1 MTSRIERF
9 DQFEF
14 SAPLMRRLKESGHD
28 IPSHLQVA
36 CIPSLLAG
44 RDLLAHAD
52 TGTGRTMAFVL
63 PLLETLHIDCGQPQV
78 LVLTPSDETSL
89 HVSEVFQD
97 CGRYIPGF
105 HVLPIY
111 HQSSSIQLRQL
122 KRGTHVVVGTP
133 RRVAHHVDNGSLS
146 LDGIGRLVLDEA
158 DAMLREGF
166 IDDIERLLDHA
177 RPQSQIAIFSGTL
190 PVRLRQFVQRRLR
203 KPMKVRGTEKSAVA
217 PPTRLRYWQVDS
229 SAKLNA
235 LTRIFEVE
243 PGFDAAIV
251 FVRGKAAATKLTEKL
266 RARGYA
272 AEALGADSP
281 RKQRAQVVDQFRNG
295 TLDIV
300 VGTDLAV
307 EELDVTRL
315 THVVSYD
322 MPCDAASHVRRIAH
336 LARTKRGG
344 TAILLVAPR
353 EMAMLHSIEHA
364 TQQVIAPQVLPERY
378 R

>member
-1 MTSRIERF
+1 MKPRIERF

-14 SAPLMRRLKESGHD
+14 SAPLMRRLSEAGHD

-63 PLLETLHIDCGQPQV
+63 PLLETLDVDRGQPQV

-97 CGRYIPGF
+97 FGKYLPEF

-146 LDGIGRLVLDEA
+146 LDGIRRLVLDEA
-158 DAMLREGF
+158 DMMLREGF
-166 IDDIERLLDHA
+166 LDDIERIFERA
-177 RPQSQIAIFSGTL
+177 SAQSQIAIFSGTL
-190 PVRLRQFVQRRLR
+190 PIGLRRLVQQRLR
-203 KPMKVRGTEKSAVA
+203 KPIKVRGTEKSALA
-217 PPTRLRYWQVDS
+217 PAARLRYWQVDS
-229 SAKLNA
+229 PAKLNA

-243 PGFDAAIV
+243 PGFDAAVV
-251 FVRGKAAATKLTEKL
+251 FVRGKATAAKLTEKL

-272 AEALGADSP
+272 AAALDADAP
-281 RKQRAQVVDQFRNG
+281 HKQRAQMIDQFQG
-295 TLDIV
+295 GAIDIV

-336 LARTKRGG
+336 LAKAKRGG
-344 TAILLVAPR
+344 TAILLVTPR
-353 EMAMLHSIEHA
+353 EMGMLHSIEHA
-364 TQQVIAPQVLPERY
+364 TRQVIAQLALPERF